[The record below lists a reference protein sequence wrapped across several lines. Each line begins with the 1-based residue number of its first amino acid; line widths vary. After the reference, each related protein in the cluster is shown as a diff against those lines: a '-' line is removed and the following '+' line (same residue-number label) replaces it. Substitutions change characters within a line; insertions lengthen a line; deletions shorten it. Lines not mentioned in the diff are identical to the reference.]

1 MSELL
6 WGMLFGL
13 LAGIAI
19 ALAAL
24 FGVWWERKVAGR
36 IQMRFGPQEAG
47 PAGLL
52 QTLADTIKLVLKEDI
67 TPRLADRRLYRIAPL
82 VVFTPVAMSLAVIP
96 FARGWAPFDT
106 SVGVLFFLAVPSISV
121 LGILL
126 GGWASGNSYA
136 TLGGMRGAAQMVSYE
151 VPRTLAVLSVVVLA
165 GTLRPVL
172 LLGRFQWWWI
182 LATLVGFV
190 VYLISSI
197 AEMNR
202 GPFDLAEAESELVAG
217 YFADYSGIRWAVFMM
232 TEYGSVLAASLFGS
246 VLFLGGG
253 WPLSGALGVVVLLVK
268 AVLIA
273 TLIIWVKW
281 TLPRMRA
288 DQLMRFCWTVLTP
301 LALVQLLIVGAVVP
315 WL

>member
-1 MSELL
+1 VTGLL
-6 WGMLFGL
+6 WGLLFGL

-19 ALAAL
+19 SLAAL
-24 FGVWWERKVAGR
+24 LGVWWERKVAGR

-67 TPRLADRRLYRIAPL
+67 TPRLADTRLYRIAPL

-96 FARGWAPFDT
+96 FAKGWAPLNT

-121 LGILL
+121 LGLLL

-165 GTLRPVL
+165 GTLRPTL
-172 LLGRFQWWWI
+172 LLGRFQWWWFF
-182 LATLVGFV
+182 ATFLGFV

-217 YFADYSGIRWAVFMM
+217 YFADYTGIRWAVFMM

-301 LALVQLLIVGAVVP
+301 IALVQLLIVGAVVP